1 MTQKRNSRSSV
12 ISMEDENLDLL
23 DFDTDKA
30 DDSTDYIETDLGT
43 DNIEDII
50 QTSKLNGVK
59 SEDFYMMDSSDSS
72 ESDID
77 TEIPKGL
84 AVEDPVRLYLREIG
98 RIKLLSTNEE
108 IELARKIIQ
117 GGTPGAIAKRK
128 LVQANLSW
136 KSGLGDAA
144 CLDRWS
150 QDLAQGFG
158 GSWCP
163 KGVMEQDANQ
173 TQLCAGL

>member
-12 ISMEDENLDLL
+12 ISMEEENLDLL
-23 DFDTDKA
+23 DFDSDKDEDGA
-30 DDSTDYIETDLGT
+30 DYIETDLGT

-50 QTSKLNGVK
+50 STSKMSGVK

-72 ESDID
+72 DSELD
-77 TEIPKGL
+77 TDVPKGL

-128 LVQANLSW
+128 LVQANLRLVVSIA
-136 KSGLGDAA
+136 KKYVGRA
-144 CLDRWS
+144 CFS
-150 QDLAQGFG
+150 
-158 GSWCP
+158 
-163 KGVMEQDANQ
+163 
-173 TQLCAGL
+173 